1 MYHHHHHH
9 HQIEQD
15 SVGQPVKVG
24 TDQDQVSEL
33 DNPSIMSGLAD
44 LVLDNKGLL
53 PEMEVVVR
61 ELKYGSMTVGS
72 FMVMVASGWGRNV
85 QIWTEFNSSRPESSR
100 NLNLVT
106 KERHMFIVLS
116 RDFNVGKFLNVPKVL
131 VGPPSNPYISKNLS
145 MLRPTSTKFKFS
157 L

>member
-1 MYHHHHHH
+1 M
-9 HQIEQD
+9 
-15 SVGQPVKVG
+15 
-24 TDQDQVSEL
+24 
-33 DNPSIMSGLAD
+33 
-44 LVLDNKGLL
+44 LDNKGLL

-72 FMVMVASGWGRNV
+72 FMVMVASGWGRNAV
-85 QIWTEFNSSRPESSR
+85 QIWTEFSSSRPESSR
-100 NLNLVT
+100 NLNLVA